1 MKVNLQILFKSFGGE
16 ELKGEAKGK
25 TMAHFLA
32 QSLFSGAGVGNTPE
46 EKFAAYKL
54 CNRLISETGEIELD
68 KDERKLLKDTACA
81 SLTPGAFGQ
90 VMELL
95 EKKEA

>member
-1 MKVNLQILFKSFGGE
+1 MKVNLHIPFRAFGGE

-32 QSLFSGAGVGNTPE
+32 QALFSGAGVGSTPE

-54 CNRLISETGEIELD
+54 CNRILNEPGEIELD
-68 KDERKLLKDTACA
+68 KDERKLIKESACA

-90 VMELL
+90 VMDLL
-95 EKKEA
+95 NEKEV

>member
-1 MKVNLQILFKSFGGE
+1 M
-16 ELKGEAKGK
+16 KGEAKGK

-32 QSLFSGAGVGNTPE
+32 QALFSGAGVGSSPE

-54 CNRLISETGEIELD
+54 CNRLINETGDIELD
-68 KDERKLLKDTACA
+68 KDERKLLKAAACA

-90 VMELL
+90 VMDLL
-95 EKKEA
+95 NKKEE

>member
-1 MKVNLQILFKSFGGE
+1 MTVNLNQPFKAFGGE
-16 ELKGEAKGK
+16 QLKGESKGE

-32 QSLFSGAGVGNTPE
+32 KALFSGAGVGQTPE

>member
-1 MKVNLQILFKSFGGE
+1 MKVNLHIPFRAFRGE

-32 QSLFSGAGVGNTPE
+32 QSLFSGAGVGQTPE

-54 CNRLISETGEIELD
+54 CNRILNEPGEIELD
-68 KDERKLLKDTACA
+68 KDERKLIKESACA

-90 VMELL
+90 VMDLL
-95 EKKEA
+95 NEKEV